1 MNKILLISDSKGV
14 FQVTKEITQG
24 RYELIWCKYDF
35 WGKGEYP
42 DVDIVIM
49 HFDVDMMERGTFEA
63 IIKVKGEMGH
73 FMPILALVEKGTP
86 QDIFQILEAGAY
98 DYLEITDDM
107 QKYRKKI
114 EELVMWNW
122 YLKKYVP
129 RGQR

>member
-1 MNKILLISDSKGV
+1 MNLFGVNMIFGGKGSILMSILLS
-14 FQVTKEITQG
+14 
-24 RYELIWCKYDF
+24 C
-35 WGKGEYP
+35 
-42 DVDIVIM
+42 

-63 IIKVKGEMGH
+63 IIKVKGKMGH

-129 RGQR
+129 KGQR

>member
-63 IIKVKGEMGH
+63 IIKVKGKMYPQCSPFHDILQQPYTPMTIPLRGSGH
-73 FMPILALVEKGTP
+73 
-86 QDIFQILEAGAY
+86 QIS
-98 DYLEITDDM
+98 
-107 QKYRKKI
+107 
-114 EELVMWNW
+114 
-122 YLKKYVP
+122 
-129 RGQR
+129 